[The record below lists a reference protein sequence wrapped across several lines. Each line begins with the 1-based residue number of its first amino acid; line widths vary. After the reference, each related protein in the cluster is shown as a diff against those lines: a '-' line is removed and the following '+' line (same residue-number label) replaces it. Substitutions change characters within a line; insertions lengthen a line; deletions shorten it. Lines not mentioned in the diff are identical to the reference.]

1 MFEQRFSR
9 ILASCFLL
17 TSLLTCDR
25 SNSTAPK
32 TVQTPSRITVYTVNY
47 PLKYFADRI
56 AGDLVDVVFPVPSD
70 QDPAYWK
77 PSPDIV
83 ASFQQADLI
92 LLNGA
97 AYAKWTEQMS
107 LPWSRL
113 LNTSQGLEDRH
124 IEIDGATRHSHGPT
138 GRHAHSGVAFTTWLD
153 PTLAERQAQAIRD
166 GLARLLPH
174 HNDLLDL
181 NFDALKR
188 DLNDLDQQL
197 SKATEIVRV
206 QPLFA
211 SHPVYQYL
219 ARRYDLNLES
229 VHWEPN
235 EMPDPESWAQLDEL
249 LANHAATRMIWEAPP
264 DAEIVNTLNV
274 RGIRCTVFYPC
285 GNSPAAGDYLTVM
298 RDNAR
303 RLNND

>member
-1 MFEQRFSR
+1 MFDQRTYGIFT
-9 ILASCFLL
+9 SCFLL
-17 TSLLTCDR
+17 AALSGCDR
-25 SNSTAPK
+25 SNSTAPE
-32 TVQTPSRITVYTVNY
+32 TAQTPSRIEVYTVNY

-77 PSPDIV
+77 PNPDIV

-97 AYAKWTEQMS
+97 AYAKWTEQVS

-124 IEIDGATRHSHGPT
+124 IEIEGAARHSHGPA

-174 HNDLLDL
+174 HKDLLDL

-197 SKATEIVRV
+197 SKATESVRV
-206 QPLFA
+206 QPLLA

-219 ARRYDLNLES
+219 ARRYDLNLKS
-229 VHWEPN
+229 VHWEPH
-235 EMPDPESWAQLDEL
+235 EIPDEERWAELDEL

-264 DAEIVNTLNV
+264 DAAIVNTLHR
-274 RGIRCTVFYPC
+274 RGIRCMVFHPC
-285 GNSPAAGDYLTVM
+285 GNTPRAGDYMTVM

-303 RLNND
+303 RLNEG

>member
-1 MFEQRFSR
+1 MLVQRVFR
-9 ILASCFLL
+9 NLASYFFLAAL
-17 TSLLTCDR
+17 SGCDR
-25 SNSTAPK
+25 SNSTAPE
-32 TVQTPSRITVYTVNY
+32 TVRTPSRITVYTVNY

-56 AGDLVDVVFPVPSD
+56 AGDLVDVVFPIPSD

-77 PSPDIV
+77 PNPDIV
-83 ASFQQADLI
+83 ASFQQANLI

-97 AYAKWTEQMS
+97 AYAKWTEQVS

-124 IEIDGATRHSHGPT
+124 IEIEGAARHSHGPT

-166 GLARLLPH
+166 GLARLLPDQKH
-174 HNDLLDL
+174 LLDL

-197 SKATEIVRV
+197 SKATESVRV
-206 QPLFA
+206 QPLLA

-264 DAEIVNTLNV
+264 DAAIVNALNT

-285 GNSPAAGDYLTVM
+285 GNTPGAGDYITVM
-298 RDNAR
+298 SDNAR
-303 RLNND
+303 RLNNG